1 MATKKCPNGHQ
12 YDSSIYG
19 DNCPFCPSAS
29 ATSAHTVVNEN
40 YGGKT
45 KVAGTTGLNTER
57 PTIPVNNGGG
67 AAPAGGG
74 ATVIRR
80 VGDTGDANGGRR
92 LVGMLVTYNTNP
104 LGEVFKVYEGRNIV
118 GRAADCDI
126 VITNDNNVS
135 SHHLLVLFVDAEGI
149 YWAEDQ
155 HSSNGTYINGT
166 FARGLQELHTGDVIV
181 IGATKLLFVGI
192 PSF

>member
-29 ATSAHTVVNEN
+29 SMHTVVNDF
-40 YGGKT
+40 GGKT
-45 KVAGTTGLNTER
+45 KVAEQ
-57 PTIPVNNGGG
+57 PTSEKPTVPFNGNQNNV
-67 AAPAGGG
+67 GGG

-80 VGDTGDANGGRR
+80 VGGDSSANVEGRR
-92 LVGMLVTYNTNP
+92 LVGMLVSYNTNP
-104 LGEVFKVYEGRNIV
+104 LGEVFKLYEGRNIL

-126 VITNDNNVS
+126 VISNDENIS
-135 SHHLLVLFVDAEGI
+135 SHHLLFHYVGAEGI

-155 HSSNGTYINGT
+155 HSSNGTFINGK
-166 FARGLQELHTGDVIV
+166 FSRGDIELSTGDIIV
-181 IGATKLLFVGI
+181 VGATKLLFFAI
-192 PSF
+192 PQF